1 MLTTQSKA
9 ISFPVQILF
18 LYQEQVNHSTKL
30 FLICGHQNLLH
41 SHPSIL
47 LLKNL
52 VGLAR
57 MPIKAWESV
66 FIHRS
71 TARLSAYRL
80 SLEELLKK
88 IITLDIIQMASKPP
102 GGCACHTNKRCK

>member
-18 LYQEQVNHSTKL
+18 LYQEQVNHSTKP
-30 FLICGHQNLLH
+30 LICGHQNLLH

-52 VGLAR
+52 VGLAC

-71 TARLSAYRL
+71 AARLSAYRL
-80 SLEELLKK
+80 GLELLKE
-88 IITLDIIQMASKPP
+88 IITSNIIQMASKPP